1 MSNAKPSRGAIQL
14 GYASMIFMLCHPKTV
29 RRASIAIPELRFGH
43 VAFRVS
49 NVERSV
55 QWYQDAFGARKVFHA
70 PRDGERQE
78 LMFLEFAKGQF
89 IEFFTGGTEPI
100 KIPAHGF
107 GYQHFCLAVDDLN
120 LMLAHLAAMNVHP
133 HRPPRPGRSHY
144 TIAFVSDPDGNVIE
158 LMEIAPQS
166 AIYRA

>member
-1 MSNAKPSRGAIQL
+1 MALP
-14 GYASMIFMLCHPKTV
+14 P
-29 RRASIAIPELRFGH
+29 LRFGH

-55 QWYQDAFGARKVFHA
+55 QWYNQAFGARRVFHA
-70 PRDGERQE
+70 PRDGDRQE

-89 IEFFTGGTEPI
+89 IEFFSGGVEHVKP
-100 KIPAHGF
+100 PANAA
-107 GYQHFCLAVDDLN
+107 GYQHFCLAVDDLDQ
-120 LMLAHLAAMNVHP
+120 MLAHLAALHVQP

-158 LMEIAPQS
+158 LMEITPQS